1 MTQMEWSPQKIERAG
16 SQIADLQAQASA
28 TSSSLDNT
36 ISGLGQCW
44 GVMQVGQAFAG
55 KYVDPATQTQ
65 QAVADIATFSR
76 KFAEHLAAIA
86 HDYAA
91 IEEANTV

>member
-1 MTQMEWSPQKIERAG
+1 MTQMECSPQKIERAG

-36 ISGLGQCW
+36 ISSLGQCW

-55 KYVDPATQTQ
+55 KYVDPATQK